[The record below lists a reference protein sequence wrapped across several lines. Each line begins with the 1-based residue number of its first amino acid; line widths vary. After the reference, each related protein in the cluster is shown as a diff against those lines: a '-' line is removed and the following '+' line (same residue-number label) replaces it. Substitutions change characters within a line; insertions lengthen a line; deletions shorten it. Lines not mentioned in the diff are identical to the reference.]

1 MAAEEVVG
9 SLAVKLALQSGGF
22 DTGMRRVGTELK
34 SIDSG
39 FRATGAEAAAAGEK
53 FDTLGQKQTAL
64 TQKLDVQQ
72 SATRAYR
79 EQLDELKA
87 KMERLGASQTKYKE
101 DIFASSNALEQ
112 AKEELKE
119 HKKAGDLSEEEMKAL
134 AQRVEDLGKEYKDL
148 TTKQKQNDSSMASL
162 QGRISKTENAYNEM
176 RVQTAKTRQELA
188 RTEAEIKTQASVWG
202 KLQAA
207 AEKAQK
213 PLEKAG
219 KALNTAGNTLTVGL
233 TLPIT
238 AALYEAGDAAMDF
251 EDQLAK
257 VGTLPGVTAAK
268 LKSIGSDLIAISNDT
283 NTAVDSLT
291 EAEYQAISAGV
302 DVANSTDY
310 ISTSA
315 KAAKGGFTDLTTA
328 VNGNTSVLNAWGL
341 EASASTDVYNKMIV
355 AQNFGKTTLG
365 EIAGSI
371 GNVAS
376 TAAGLNVS
384 YTELLAASAA
394 MTKGGIST
402 SESMTMLNQ
411 VLASVLNPTAEAQK
425 TAKKLGLEFDA
436 TAIKSKGLAGFI
448 GDISEKA
455 GGNEEAMAS
464 LFGSVEAYKAVAA
477 LAGEQSDDFAEALDA
492 MENSAGAV
500 DAAFNTVSDTTGNK
514 ARAALNRVKNAA
526 LEFGDAMLPMVG
538 GMLDKVDGLIDGLNE
553 MDDATRKNLL
563 LGAGAVAAIGPATKA
578 LGGLATGLS
587 KISGIMTAVKAAGG
601 ISGTLGL
608 IGIPLLAGAG
618 AIAIS
623 TVIGKIVEMNSESAK
638 ITDRVMNIKLNLDD
652 QSQADF
658 DAKVNDITVNTKRV
672 MEIEATVDAE
682 KTDLAMQLENAITD
696 GKFTR
701 GENNKLRKA
710 IDAWVDDAIAG
721 VKEDTATKAT
731 EMATALESI
740 AGLSDESK
748 AKIVQ
753 TVEANG
759 DKQIEELQGYQ
770 DELNTLLSSMRS
782 GTEAITADKIARYN
796 ELLTLIATMKAE
808 IQSANEGLASY
819 YEAQQTYINSGQA
832 SAEQIVSYTKLG
844 QEVIQNNYNNSESE
858 RKQRLT
864 TYGDI
869 STQKTDWRDEL
880 LAEKG
885 IGSDD
890 YLVKTTIQYAVE
902 TEMQNQQEAAEQ
914 VKQDMTATVNEGADA
929 AIASV
934 DNGDNRMGEMLENY
948 MLLGLIGSNNSDF
961 SAKMTQAANDAG
973 FSQAYTDAI
982 NQVLGTAYS
991 PEMMEAKNVFG
1002 DLSRE
1007 ASNKLKSSITDE
1019 LETGDWDTATT
1030 VLKQIMDGMDPS
1042 EVDTSKLSETVKGL
1056 FAMTDFVENGGEV
1069 TKNIWQGMANGL
1081 TENYGIA
1088 SDAMTEKSNEL
1099 ITLVKAIW
1107 GIQSPST
1114 VMEEMGKFMMEGLH
1128 DGIVEG
1134 VGSVTDPFQTLVDTD
1149 FPKLGTDMMNA
1160 LTHAINSRGVAF
1172 RVALMNNIRTA
1183 MNTAQMVANKG
1194 IKIPVYLD
1202 YSNAATKKL
1211 SQELGL

>member
-9 SLAVKLALQSGGF
+9 SLAVKLALQSGSF
-22 DTGMRRVGTELK
+22 DAGMRRVGTELK
-34 SIDSG
+34 NIDSG
-39 FRATGAEAAAAGEK
+39 FRATGAEAAAAGQK

-72 SATRAYR
+72 SATVAYR
-79 EQLDELKA
+79 QQLDELKA
-87 KMERLGASQTKYKE
+87 KMEQLGASQDQLKE
-101 DIFASSNALEQ
+101 KVSVSKNALEK
-112 AKEELKE
+112 AKEELEE

-148 TTKQKQNDSSMASL
+148 TTKQKQNDSSMGRL
-162 QGRISKTENAYNEM
+162 QGTISKTENAYNEM

-219 KALNTAGNTLTVGL
+219 KALNSAGNTLTVGL

-283 NTAVDSLT
+283 DTAVDSLA

-514 ARAALNRVKNAA
+514 ARAALNRLKNEA
-526 LEFGDAMLPMVG
+526 LEFGDAMLPTINGV
-538 GMLDKVDGLIDGLNE
+538 LDTVDGLIDGLNN

-563 LGAGAVAAIGPATKA
+563 LGAGAVAMIGPTTKA

-587 KISGIMTAVKAAGG
+587 GISKMVTAMKTAGG
-601 ISGTLGL
+601 LSSALGL
-608 IGIPLLAGAG
+608 VGIPLAAGAAG
-618 AIAIS
+618 IALLS
-623 TVIGKIVEMNSESAK
+623 LVSKYAELNSAEGKLKNRIVKVSL
-638 ITDRVMNIKLNLDD
+638 DLDD
-652 QSQADF
+652 QSKADF
-658 DAKVNDITVNTKRV
+658 DAKVNTVKESTEKV
-672 MEIEATVDAE
+672 MEIKASVDAE
-682 KTDLAMQLENAITD
+682 KVDLVTMLEDAISN
-696 GKFTR
+696 GKFTS

-710 IDAWVDDAIAG
+710 IDAWVDEAIEG
-721 VKEDTATKAT
+721 VKTDTATKAAEIT
-731 EMATALESI
+731 TALDGI
-740 AGLSDESK
+740 AGLSDEAK
-748 AKIVQ
+748 ANIVAN
-753 TVEANG
+753 VEQQG

-770 DELNTLLSSMRS
+770 EELEALLKSMKG

-796 ELLTLIATMKAE
+796 ELLELISTMKAE
-808 IQSANEGLASY
+808 IQAANEGLTDYYKAQKVYMESGNASPEQAQAY
-819 YEAQQTYINSGQA
+819 TQLGLQLATENYMTDQQTRQ
-832 SAEQIVSYTKLG
+832 
-844 QEVIQNNYNNSESE
+844 
-858 RKQRLT
+858 
-864 TYGDI
+864 
-869 STQKTDWRDEL
+869 EL
-880 LAEKG
+880 LAEKNRA
-885 IGSDD
+885 
-890 YLVKTTIQYAVE
+890 L
-902 TEMQNQQEAAEQ
+902 EAAQ
-914 VKQDMTATVNEGADA
+914 
-929 AIASV
+929 AIADETGDDSNV
-934 DNGDNRMGEMLENY
+934 VIIKEGIKTEFQNKEQATQDYQDELVSIINDGTNAALSQVQNGDNRLGEVLDDYMKLGFLSGIDQSEDMSTSHPEIREKLQSILGEM
-948 MLLGLIGSNNSDF
+948 M
-961 SAKMTQAANDAG
+961 K
-973 FSQAYTDAI
+973 
-982 NQVLGTAYS
+982 
-991 PEMMEAKNVFG
+991 
-1002 DLSRE
+1002 
-1007 ASNKLKSSITDE
+1007 
-1019 LETGDWDTATT
+1019 
-1030 VLKQIMDGMDPS
+1030 MDPS
-1042 EVDTSKLSETVKGL
+1042 QVDVSGMMEDGTLDILIQKYKTELGEKITTEMETGEFNPVMEMLKNSMDGVDLSQIDTSQLSENVKGI
-1056 FAMTDFVENGGEV
+1056 FAMLDFDDTDGEIS
-1069 TKNIWQGMANGL
+1069 KNLWQGMANGL
-1081 TENYGIA
+1081 SDNYGIA

-1099 ITLVKAIW
+1099 ITLVKSIW
-1107 GIQSPST
+1107 GIHSPST
-1114 VMEEMGKFMMEGLH
+1114 VMYGIYKNVMIGGGNAITANIGLLKN
-1128 DGIVEG
+1128 
-1134 VGSVTDPFQTLVDTD
+1134 PFQTLVDTD